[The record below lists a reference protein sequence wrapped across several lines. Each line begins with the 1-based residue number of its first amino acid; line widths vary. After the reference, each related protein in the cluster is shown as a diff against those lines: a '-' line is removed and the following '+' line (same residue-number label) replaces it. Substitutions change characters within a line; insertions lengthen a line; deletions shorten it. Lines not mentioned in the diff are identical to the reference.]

1 LIFLDEMALSIFIWF
16 NGLQKCRVKIT
27 SETFLQKSPYK
38 SVSYNLARFWIEEG
52 RRSGD
57 LKGGSM
63 RKLFAAVIIILCL
76 AGVLFGADLPLESG
90 QAAATAAVTAS
101 KIDTG
106 DTAWILVSTALVM
119 LMTPG
124 LALFY
129 GGMVRGKNVLG
140 TIMQSFVAIAIVSL
154 QWILIGYSLAFGPD
168 VNGIIGSLAWVGLNG
183 VGVAPNPDYAPT
195 IPHITFMMYQAM
207 FAVITPALI
216 SGAFAERMKFSS
228 YLLFTLLW
236 STLVYDPVAHWVWG
250 AGGWLKNMGTLDF
263 AGGIVVHLI
272 SGIAALAA
280 ALLIG
285 KRKGY
290 LQEVMTP
297 HNLPMTVLGAGL
309 LWFGWFGF
317 NAGSA
322 LSAGSLSAM
331 AFVATHTSAVA
342 ATVMWVLIEW
352 LHRGKPTMFGAATGS
367 IAGLATITPA
377 SGFVSPMSSL
387 VIGLAAGAVCY
398 GALNMKSKLGYD
410 DSLDAFGVHGVGG
423 ALGTFATGLF
433 AQTLINPSGNNGLF
447 FGGHQVMMTQI
458 MAILVTAAY
467 SFIVSMIILIILDKL
482 IGLRV
487 DEEAEVNGLDI
498 SQHGE
503 TGYTF

>member
-1 LIFLDEMALSIFIWF
+1 MGKIWIVLII
-16 NGLQKCRVKIT
+16 GLFCIT
-27 SETFLQKSPYK
+27 GIVYAEVQP
-38 SVSYNLARFWIEEG
+38 VQ
-52 RRSGD
+52 
-57 LKGGSM
+57 
-63 RKLFAAVIIILCL
+63 
-76 AGVLFGADLPLESG
+76 
-90 QAAATAAVTAS
+90 QAASVAVTAS

-106 DTAWILVSTALVM
+106 DTAWMLISTALVM

-140 TIMQSFVAIAIVSL
+140 TLMQSFIAIAVISM
-154 QWILIGYSLAFGPD
+154 QWILIGYTLSFGPD
-168 VNGIIGSLAWVGLNG
+168 VNGIIGNLSWMGLNG
-183 VGVAPNPDYAPT
+183 VGVEPNPDYAPT
-195 IPHITFMMYQAM
+195 IPHMAFMIYQAM

-216 SGAFAERMKFSS
+216 TGAFAERMKFSA
-228 YLLFTLLW
+228 YLVFIVLW

-250 AGGWLKNMGTLDF
+250 AGGWLKTMGVLDF

-272 SGIAALAA
+272 SGISALAA

-290 LQEVMTP
+290 LQEAMYP
-297 HNLPMTVLGAGL
+297 HNLPMTVLGTGL

-322 LSAGSLSAM
+322 LSAGTLSTM
-331 AFVATHTSAVA
+331 AFVATHISAVS
-342 ATVMWVLIEW
+342 ATLIWVIIEW

-387 VIGLAAGAVCY
+387 IIGLAAGAICY
-398 GALNMKSKLGYD
+398 MSLNMKGKLGYD
-410 DSLDAFGVHGVGG
+410 DSLDAFGVHGIGG
-423 ALGTFATGLF
+423 IIGTLATGLF
-433 AQTLINPSGNNGLF
+433 AQTLINPAGGNGLF
-447 FGGHQVMMTQI
+447 FGSHQLLIHEIT
-458 MAILVTAAY
+458 AIAVTAVY
-467 SFIVSMIILIILDKL
+467 SFGITVVLLKVIDIF

-487 DEEAEVNGLDI
+487 NEESEVSGLDI

-503 TGYTF
+503 TGYTL

>member
-1 LIFLDEMALSIFIWF
+1 MGKVRI
-16 NGLQKCRVKIT
+16 
-27 SETFLQKSPYK
+27 
-38 SVSYNLARFWIEEG
+38 
-52 RRSGD
+52 
-57 LKGGSM
+57 
-63 RKLFAAVIIILCL
+63 AVIIGLLCL
-76 AGVLFGADLPLESG
+76 SGVAFAEVQP
-90 QAAATAAVTAS
+90 ANTASVSPEAVIAS

-140 TIMQSFVAIAIVSL
+140 TIMQSFIAIAVISV
-154 QWILIGYSLAFGPD
+154 QWILIGYSLSFGPD
-168 VNGIIGSLAWVGLNG
+168 IHGIIGSLDWLGLNG
-183 VGVAPNPDYAPT
+183 VGIEPNPDYAPT
-195 IPHITFMMYQAM
+195 IPHAAFMMYQAM

-216 SGAFAERMKFSS
+216 TGAFAERMKFSA
-228 YLLFTLLW
+228 YLVFILLW
-236 STLVYDPVAHWVWG
+236 STIVYDPVAHWIWG
-250 AGGWLKNMGTLDF
+250 AGGWLKKMGTLDF

-272 SGIAALAA
+272 SGISALAA
-280 ALLIG
+280 ALIIG

-290 LQEVMTP
+290 LQEAIYP

-322 LSAGSLSAM
+322 LSAGTLSTM

-342 ATVMWVLIEW
+342 ATVMWVIIEW
-352 LHRGKPTMFGAATGS
+352 LHRGKPTTFGAATGS

-377 SGFVSPMSSL
+377 SGFVSPMSAL
-387 VIGLAAGAVCY
+387 IIGLTAGGVCY
-398 GALNMKSKLGYD
+398 AALNIKGRLGYD

-423 ALGTFATGLF
+423 FLGTFATGLF
-433 AQTLINPSGNNGLF
+433 AQTLINPSGSNGLF
-447 FGGHQVMMTQI
+447 FGNHQMFVSQMT
-458 MAILVTAAY
+458 AIAVTAVY
-467 SFIVSMIILIILDKL
+467 SFVVSFILLKVIDKV

-487 DEEAEVNGLDI
+487 DEESEVNGLDI

-503 TGYTF
+503 SGYSL

>member
-1 LIFLDEMALSIFIWF
+1 MGKISFAFLIGF
-16 NGLQKCRVKIT
+16 
-27 SETFLQKSPYK
+27 
-38 SVSYNLARFWIEEG
+38 
-52 RRSGD
+52 
-57 LKGGSM
+57 
-63 RKLFAAVIIILCL
+63 LCL
-76 AGVLFGADLPLESG
+76 AGAVFAGDQSS
-90 QAAATAAVTAS
+90 QAATAAEAVS
-101 KIDTG
+101 RIDTG
-106 DTAWILVSTALVM
+106 DTAWMLISTALVM

-140 TIMQSFVAIAIVSL
+140 TIMQSFIAIAVISV
-154 QWILIGYSLAFGPD
+154 QWILVGYSLSFGPD
-168 VNGIIGSLAWVGLNG
+168 VNGIIGNLDWIGLNG

-195 IPHITFMMYQAM
+195 VPHLAFMMYQAM

-216 SGAFAERMKFSS
+216 TGAFAERMKFSA
-228 YLLFTLLW
+228 YFVFILLW

-250 AGGWLKNMGTLDF
+250 TGGWLRQMGALDF

-272 SGIAALAA
+272 SGISALAA

-290 LQEVMTP
+290 LQEAMYP
-297 HNLPMTVLGAGL
+297 HNLPMTVLGTGL

-322 LSAGSLSAM
+322 LSAGALSTM
-331 AFVATHTSAVA
+331 AFVATHTSAVS
-342 ATVMWVLIEW
+342 ATLIWVVIEW
-352 LHRGKPTMFGAATGS
+352 IHRGKPTTFGAATGS

-387 VIGLAAGAVCY
+387 IIGMAAGAVCY
-398 GALNMKSKLGYD
+398 ISLNMKGKLGYD

-423 ALGTFATGLF
+423 IVGTFATGLF
-433 AQTLINPSGNNGLF
+433 AQSVINPAAGNGLF
-447 FGGHQVMMTQI
+447 FGGSQMFTSQI
-458 MAILVTAAY
+458 IAILVTAAY
-467 SFIVSMIILIILDKL
+467 SFIVSIVLLKVIDKF

-487 DEEAEVNGLDI
+487 DEESEVNGLDI

-503 TGYTF
+503 SGYTF